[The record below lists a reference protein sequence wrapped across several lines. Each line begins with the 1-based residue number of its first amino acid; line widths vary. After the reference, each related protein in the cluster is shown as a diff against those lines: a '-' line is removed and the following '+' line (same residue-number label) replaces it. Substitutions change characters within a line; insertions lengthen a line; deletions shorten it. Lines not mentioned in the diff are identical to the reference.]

1 MAWTGGQVAISGIGY
16 GPVGRSTGYS
26 ELQLALMACREAV
39 DDAGLTPDAVDGL
52 SMFPVRNQPPSEFD
66 GPALATVRQALG
78 LGDLEYCLSVGKEAG
93 QLGAVFAAV
102 YAVASGTARHALVF
116 RAHKRQSRRYLP
128 SASDVAH
135 AWDEDAWTLPYGVG
149 GGAARTGLMA
159 ARYMHEHNL
168 SQEELGA
175 VAISCRRNA
184 QHNSRA
190 IWYGSPISVDDYL
203 AARWVSAPLKLLD
216 CDYPIDGAVALV
228 ISAAGPARGETRHP
242 VFIESIGQASGRHA
256 TWLHEAD
263 LTEMASRDASKQLWR
278 RTELSP
284 ADVAVAEVYDGFSW
298 FVLAWLEDLGFCP
311 RGEAGARVA
320 EGDTGLPAFCTD
332 GGQLGGGR
340 LHGFGKV
347 AQAVKQLR
355 GEAGTAQVSGVR
367 AAVSSVG
374 GGPLCGAMLLTSQA
388 GTR

>member
-1 MAWTGGQVAISGIGY
+1 MAWAGGQVAISGIGY
-16 GPVGRSTGYS
+16 GPVGRSTDYS
-26 ELQLALMACREAV
+26 ELQLAAAACR
-39 DDAGLTPDAVDGL
+39 DAVADSGLRMDAIDGL

-78 LGDLEYCLSVGKEAG
+78 LGDLDYCVSVGKEAG
-93 QLGAVFAAV
+93 QLGAIFAAV
-102 YAVASGTARHALVF
+102 YAVVSGTARHALVF

-128 SASDVAH
+128 SASDVAR

-149 GGAARTGLMA
+149 GGAARVGLMA
-159 ARYMHEHNL
+159 ARYMHQYGL

-175 VAISCRRNA
+175 VAMTCRRNA
-184 QHNSRA
+184 QDNPRA
-190 IWYGSPISVDDYL
+190 IWYGSPISLEDYL

-228 ISAAGPARGETRHP
+228 ISGSGPARDETRHP
-242 VFIESIGQASGRHA
+242 VFVESIGQASGRHA
-256 TWLHEAD
+256 TWLHEPD
-263 LTEMASRDASKQLWR
+263 LAQMASREASDQLWR
-278 RTELSP
+278 RTPLSP
-284 ADVAVAEVYDGFSW
+284 DDVALAEVYDGFSW

-311 RGEAGARVA
+311 RGEAGARIA
-320 EGDTGLPAFCTD
+320 SGGTELPAFCTD

-347 AQAVKQLR
+347 AQAVNQLR
-355 GEAGTAQVSGVR
+355 GEAGLAQIGSVS

-374 GGPLCGAMLLTSQA
+374 GGPLCGAMLLTNEA
-388 GTR
+388 GH